1 LQESRAQIGR
11 RFLIPHLQALNIL
24 PAETHQPSATDIARR
39 IGSGRGKESA
49 ATATILSLSE
59 IAGEPRA
66 TSSPPPSVVFS
77 IAAYLQADHAGLQ
90 DIVAHLLAAAE
101 EAEGE
106 GKEEDQRRRQRW
118 VALVDRLQ
126 HLTEV
131 LPTYLALLQTA
142 NIEAEQVHDTP
153 HTHTHTHTWAYQLVV
168 V

>member
-1 LQESRAQIGR
+1 M
-11 RFLIPHLQALNIL
+11 PT
-24 PAETHQPSATDIARR
+24 ETRPPSAATDIARR

-106 GKEEDQRRRQRW
+106 GEGKEEDQRRRQRW

-142 NIEAEQVHDTP
+142 NIEAEQVHDTH
-153 HTHTHTHTWAYQLVV
+153 HTHTHVGLSACRCLNILILVSRRRTN
-168 V
+168 